1 MTIHIAM
8 LRQHLELKIVSKLHC
23 IDTIDTRCQLANAL
37 TKKGASSKEPLHNI
51 LQKGILPI

>member
-1 MTIHIAM
+1 MRIDIAM

-23 IDTIDTRCQLANAL
+23 IDTRCQLANAL
-37 TKKGASSKEPLHNI
+37 TKKGASSKEHLHNI